1 MRSLL
6 FALTL
11 LYSTLSFAQMT
22 RVEPFLDLGVKF
34 LIGPSM
40 YSSNVFT
47 ENTDIYEHKFNSF
60 GFGGGAKIALDLS
73 DHFAIVGEG
82 LFMMNQQVYKLNEPY
97 QGDKYIKSSAIEIP
111 VMLRY
116 NDGSGGYTE
125 GGYAYSSM
133 LKVTETVNES
143 IQDASDLYNKARH
156 GLVFGFGG
164 YLFGAEDF
172 AVSGGFRVRY
182 DITDIVST
190 PFESRNDPDYYALDN
205 AVTKKTN
212 PLSIMF
218 NIELNYDL
226 GFVMARNP
234 CTGRR
239 KMLFVN

>member
-1 MRSLL
+1 MRSIILTSFL
-6 FALTL
+6 FI
-11 LYSTLSFAQMT
+11 SLSSLGQMQT
-22 RVEPFLDLGVKF
+22 VQPFLDLGLKA

-40 YSSNVFT
+40 FSSNVFT
-47 ENTDIYEHKFNSF
+47 DNADKYEHKFNSF
-60 GFGGGAKIALDLS
+60 GFGGGAKIALDLT
-73 DHFAIVGEG
+73 DNFAIVTEG
-82 LFMMNQQVYKLNEPY
+82 LFMLNQQIYKLSDGTNTE
-97 QGDKYIKSSAIEIP
+97 KTIKSTAIEIP

-125 GGYAYSSM
+125 GGYTYSKM
-133 LKVTETVNES
+133 LNVTETVNES
-143 IQDASDLYNKARH
+143 IQNASDLYNAARH

-182 DITDIVST
+182 DLTDIVST
-190 PFESRNDPDYYALDN
+190 PFENRNAPDYYALDN
-205 AVTKKTN
+205 AVTNKTN
-212 PLSIMF
+212 PVSIMF

-226 GFVMARNP
+226 GFIMARNP

>member
-1 MRSLL
+1 MRS
-6 FALTL
+6 FVSIAVIV
-11 LYSTLSFAQMT
+11 LSFNVAGQMQ
-22 RVEPFLDLGVKF
+22 RVEPFLDLGLKF

-40 YSSNVFT
+40 YNSNVFT
-47 ENTDIYEHKFNSF
+47 DNTDIYEHKFNSF
-60 GFGGGAKIALDLS
+60 GFGGGAKIALDLT
-73 DHFAIVGEG
+73 DHIAIVGEG
-82 LFMMNQQVYKLNEPY
+82 LFMMNQQVYKLNEPA
-97 QGDKYIKSSAIEIP
+97 QGEKVIKSSGIEIP

-125 GGYAYSSM
+125 GGYTYSTM

-143 IQDASDLYNKARH
+143 IQDATDLYNKARH

-182 DITDIVST
+182 DLTDIVST

-218 NIELNYDL
+218 NLELNYDL